1 MSLECNRFS
10 RSEGVGFFPARFQV
24 TARILTAFCWNGS
37 IKEASWSSLRVHF
50 KIASNQIMSR
60 WVSLKLAGKVWVL
73 TRSIKTVKRFEVTI
87 DSIHLSVEVRLLASS
102 VSTLWIEN
110 LDGLLVS
117 LAHLERHILVIM
129 ILHATLIRYLH
140 R

>member
-1 MSLECNRFS
+1 
-10 RSEGVGFFPARFQV
+10 
-24 TARILTAFCWNGS
+24 
-37 IKEASWSSLRVHF
+37 
-50 KIASNQIMSR
+50 MSR

-102 VSTLWIEN
+102 VSTLRIKN